1 MANAIASAP
10 VRATKTPA
18 PAKPAAAPVPAPADS
33 MTEAHHLVAQVADVI
48 NAMVIPA
55 SSHWPWGN
63 FPGRENL
70 ITADNLLATL
80 AENCGDP
87 VAVEVTGENS
97 IARQML
103 CIDEQ
108 LDEAIT
114 QMLAAES
121 HDVGQRYTLLLL
133 ASRAGEFIDELS
145 EAYAGL
151 PGTLADLRAMTTY
164 EGLVARREPPPRK
177 PTPPIRRAEPETAT
191 AEYRPYAGEEAETLV
206 LLAAAITDLSTWILV
221 AREIL
226 SGVAVVADHVPE
238 VLQALGRYNVRFR
251 GAEWDGGDCST
262 ALHYLLQDQHQ
273 MIIELGRKGG
283 AA

>member
-1 MANAIASAP
+1 MANPIADAP
-10 VRATKTPA
+10 VRATKAPA
-18 PAKPAAAPVPAPADS
+18 RAKPAAAPAPSPADT

-48 NAMVIPA
+48 NAMIIPA
-55 SSHWPWGN
+55 SAHWPWGN
-63 FPGRENL
+63 FPGRGNFEN
-70 ITADNLLATL
+70 ADNLLTTL

-87 VAVEVTGENS
+87 VAIEATGDNS
-97 IARQML
+97 IAGQLL
-103 CIDEQ
+103 CIEGQ
-108 LDEAIT
+108 LEEAIT

-133 ASRAGEFIDELS
+133 ASRAGEFVEELHK
-145 EAYAGL
+145 AYAGL
-151 PGTLADLRAMTTY
+151 PGSLADLRAMTTY

-177 PTPPIRRAEPETAT
+177 PTPPIRRVVP
-191 AEYRPYAGEEAETLV
+191 EYRPYADEEAETLA
-206 LLAAAITDLSTWILV
+206 LRAAAATDLCTWILV

-251 GAEWDGGDCST
+251 GAEWDGNDCST

-273 MIIELGRKGG
+273 MIVELGRKGG

>member
-1 MANAIASAP
+1 MANSIADAPARATKAPARAKPASAP
-10 VRATKTPA
+10 A
-18 PAKPAAAPVPAPADS
+18 PAPADS

-48 NAMVIPA
+48 NAIIIPA

-87 VAVEVTGENS
+87 VAIEVTGENS
-97 IARQML
+97 IARQLL

-114 QMLAAES
+114 QMLAAEN

-177 PTPPIRRAEPETAT
+177 PTPPIRRAEPETAI
-191 AEYRPYAGEEAETLV
+191 AEYRPYMDEEAATLA
-206 LLAAAITDLSTWILV
+206 LRAAATTDLCSWILI

-226 SGVAVVADHVPE
+226 AGVTVVADHEPE
-238 VLQALGRYNVRFR
+238 VLQALLKHDVRFR